1 MIATTVTCGI
11 KKASAIPLCD
21 DSKIPFPQI
30 NKSTTIVIGIDSH
43 IQFRLEILASIKL
56 LESKT

>member
-1 MIATTVTCGI
+1 MIATTAACEN
-11 KKASAIPLCD
+11 KKISTIPACD
-21 DSKIPFPQI
+21 DSKIPFPQT
-30 NKSTTIVIGIDSH
+30 NKSITIVIGIDSH

>member
-1 MIATTVTCGI
+1 MIAITVTCGI
-11 KKASAIPLCD
+11 KKTSATPPCD
-21 DSKIPFPQI
+21 DSKIPFPQT
-30 NKSTTIVIGIDSH
+30 NKSITIVIGIDSH